1 MTKNTKTE
9 RFELR
14 LTEAEKQ
21 ALLVAA
27 KSAHLTIADYLRNA
41 LPAVAKPKHDLM
53 AA

>member
-1 MTKNTKTE
+1 MTRPAKTE

-14 LTEAEKQ
+14 LTEKKQ
-21 ALLVAA
+21 ALLAAA